1 MVTGQTANEIN
12 ILKITL
18 PSQSTVAIT
27 YTAAAVMTIPRLVT
41 DITGITGDQYDII
54 VNLNLWAFAGDLA
67 TPELDTASVLD
78 STATEVTQLV
88 TDSSM
93 STGFHVT
100 NSGIGSSGVY
110 LISASLKGSGL
121 INVS

>member
-54 VNLNLWAFAGDLA
+54 VNLNLWAFVGDLA

-100 NSGIGSSGVY
+100 NNGIGSSGVY

>member
-12 ILKITL
+12 ILDITL

-41 DITGITGDQYDII
+41 DITGLTGDQYDII
-54 VNLNLWAFAGDLA
+54 VNLNLWAFGGDLA

-100 NSGIGSSGVY
+100 NGGIGSSGVY

>member
-18 PSQSTVAIT
+18 PSQSTIAIT

-67 TPELDTASVLD
+67 TPELETASVLD